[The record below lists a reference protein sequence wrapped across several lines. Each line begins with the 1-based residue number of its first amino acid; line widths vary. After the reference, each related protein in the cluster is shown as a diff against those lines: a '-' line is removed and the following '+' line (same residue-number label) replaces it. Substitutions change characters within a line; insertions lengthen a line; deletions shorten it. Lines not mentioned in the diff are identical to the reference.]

1 MAFFKPSSEA
11 SSNKTI
17 ARLHYLIWALI
28 YAGLL
33 TIILGLFVQ
42 RTDDS
47 IGWSMVVLG
56 ALVATAGFVLIY
68 VRSKMKTGGLLGSD
82 ANFITMQSIAPEG
95 RAKGTMNLDS
105 DPKNPP

>member
-17 ARLHYLIWALI
+17 ARLHKLIWALI

-33 TIILGLFVQ
+33 TVVLGLFVR

-47 IGWSMVVLG
+47 IGWSMLVMGV
-56 ALVATAGFVLIY
+56 LVAAAGIALIY
-68 VRSKMKTGGLLGSD
+68 VRSKMKPGL
-82 ANFITMQSIAPEG
+82 
-95 RAKGTMNLDS
+95 
-105 DPKNPP
+105 